1 MAYQRQNCTFE
12 RRGLTPFTSFH
23 RMFDWF
29 PLQFQTMIMC
39 TSSVGKWFAG
49 HPINPMALKMNHQ
62 GHNGEALCFSL
73 KSVYVLVL
81 VTLWSYLGRNF
92 RGQPAVQ
99 AAAERCTG
107 AVKWNLGQIVRAC
120 QQYSWARKE
129 LNRHRSLLEF
139 VGVLDC
145 IWDNS

>member
-1 MAYQRQNCTFE
+1 MTYQRQNSTFE
-12 RRGLTPFTSFH
+12 RRGLTLFTPFH

-49 HPINPMALKMNHQ
+49 HPINPMALKMNHP
-62 GHNGEALCFSL
+62 GRNGEVLCFSL
-73 KSVYVLVL
+73 KSVVVL

-99 AAAERCTG
+99 AAAERYTV

-120 QQYSWARKE
+120 QQYSWARKK

>member
-1 MAYQRQNCTFE
+1 MSYQWQNCTFE

-39 TSSVGKWFAG
+39 TSSVVKWFAG
-49 HPINPMALKMNHQ
+49 HPINPMAPKMNHP
-62 GHNGEALCFSL
+62 GRNGEVLCFSL
-73 KSVYVLVL
+73 KSVVVL

-92 RGQPAVQ
+92 RGQPPVQ
-99 AAAERCTG
+99 AAAERCPG

-120 QQYSWARKE
+120 QQYSWAEKE

-145 IWDNS
+145 KWDNS